1 MRTVLALAVLF
12 FGVNGVVD
20 ACSCIR
26 ESEDRKTALSERF
39 ERTDLVFLGRIESTE
54 VMKISEHGFEAQYQ
68 KTQFYILQSWKG
80 ESSSR
85 VHVRTALEC
94 CMCEYKFPTFGVFLV
109 FAYGPNDDGVYTT
122 SSCDHPMP
130 LEHAKEDVTLMDQI
144 GEIKGRTNRSSR
156 SREERA
162 PAER

>member
-26 ESEDRKTALSERF
+26 ENEDRNTALSERI

-85 VHVRTALEC
+85 VYVRTALQC
-94 CMCEYKFPTFGVFLV
+94 CMCEYKFPTSGVFLV
-109 FAYGPNDDGVYTT
+109 FAYGPRDGVYET

-130 LEHAKEDVTLMDQI
+130 LEQAKEDVALLERI
-144 GEIKGRTNRSSR
+144 REGNGRTKRSSG
-156 SREERA
+156 SRDERA